1 MKVRFSKMHGAGND
15 FVVIDTREL
24 ERPLGDAQLAELCDR
39 HRGIGCDQLM
49 LIEPP
54 RSAAAALAYSIRNQD
69 GSVAGQCGNGARC
82 VAAWARRAGVL
93 AERGGILDS
102 PAGPVRVEFVEQQV
116 ELAMGKVSFA
126 EQDVKFAGNGEPLEL
141 VFAGQWW
148 SFTIASM
155 GNPHALIE
163 VDEISTA
170 PVSELGA
177 AMQADKRF
185 QDSCNVGF
193 AEVVNAQHIKLRV
206 YERGVGETLACG
218 SGACAAVAL
227 LQRAGRCSSPVAVD
241 LPGGRLRIEV
251 DADSGEV
258 SMRGPYCF
266 VFEGVVEL

>member
-1 MKVRFSKMHGAGND
+1 MKLRFSKMHGAGND
-15 FVVIDTREL
+15 FVVTDTREWEQRL
-24 ERPLGDAQLAELCDR
+24 SESQLAQLCDR

-54 RSAAAALAYSIRNQD
+54 RSAGAVLAYSIRNRD

-82 VAAWARRAGVL
+82 VAAWARRAGIL
-93 AERGGILDS
+93 PERGGLLDS
-102 PAGPVRVEFVEQQV
+102 PAGPIEVRFVEQQV
-116 ELAMGKVSFA
+116 ELRMGRVSFDH
-126 EQDVKFAGNGEPLEL
+126 QDVGFVAGSEPLEI

-148 SFTIASM
+148 SFALASM

-170 PVSELGA
+170 PVAELGA
-177 AMQADKRF
+177 ALQADARF
-185 QDSCNVGF
+185 ADSCNVGF
-193 AEVVNAQHIKLRV
+193 AEVVNMQHIKLRV
-206 YERGVGETLACG
+206 FERGAGETLACG

-227 LQRAGRCSSPVAVD
+227 LQRAGRCTSPVAVD

-251 DADSGEV
+251 DRTTGEV

-266 VFEGVVEL
+266 VFEGVMEL